1 LVTFI
6 RPIFFYHKLVNSSPA
21 LGFGGVVTP
30 PAVELTQVISDMTL
44 GWDMAVAI
52 AMLKLNIPLI
62 FAVSFERHNQK

>member
-30 PAVELTQVISDMTL
+30 P
-44 GWDMAVAI
+44 GWWEIVFSAYLLVSLQASNFQLL
-52 AMLKLNIPLI
+52 AAPGQLNLNRSIRLL
-62 FAVSFERHNQK
+62 HLD